1 MHKAILIHSD
11 NTPLTDIIDHKI
23 LFSPTIDDLNNSD
36 IDAYISHEILP
47 QINHEEFDVIYIRD
61 TLSENYMD
69 FYGLVLAYHIRLSA
83 MPKEKSYMPI
93 IILSDIDSYT
103 INKITPLGKIFATSN
118 IFLSLN
124 NNNTV
129 DYFNSVE
136 LYKLSNDEFESGFLN
151 LIEISAPKDYLS
163 HHSITNEWAIDQWAY
178 FYGAD
183 SDVIQKNRNK
193 ISSML
198 YYKYLTKKHHLL
210 NKLENTN
217 LTKKKSIGKL
227 LLIDDKAND
236 GWNDVFNKFCEKHY
250 TDVIFE
256 SLLGITKESDF
267 EYLDNLLSKKVDSYD
282 PDIIILDLRLLDN
295 ENSIININ
303 DDEKIKLEINKI
315 SGVKLLKSIKNINPS
330 IQVIIFTASSNSII
344 LDELYKNGILG
355 YVKKDSPTDIYKA
368 SKNNFK
374 KLDTLI
380 KSGLNLKYLKSI
392 WNIQEGLLGVPF
404 LINTSDIDK
413 LNLRTN
419 IKSIFDIANSNIPNP
434 FTYSMLGIYK
444 CIELLNDIFIVDS
457 YKDAKWNDDHGK
469 PIKNNTDNSTK
480 NYILNIIE
488 SKTNLEKLDF
498 EEDINKIV
506 CSRNLAIHTSI
517 KPHCKNITVQEPKP
531 EHLPEYFS
539 EHKLKWYEMLYKV
552 IDHIK

>member
-183 SDVIQKNRNK
+183 SDVIQK
-193 ISSML
+193 
-198 YYKYLTKKHHLL
+198 
-210 NKLENTN
+210 
-217 LTKKKSIGKL
+217 
-227 LLIDDKAND
+227 
-236 GWNDVFNKFCEKHY
+236 
-250 TDVIFE
+250 
-256 SLLGITKESDF
+256 
-267 EYLDNLLSKKVDSYD
+267 
-282 PDIIILDLRLLDN
+282 
-295 ENSIININ
+295 
-303 DDEKIKLEINKI
+303 
-315 SGVKLLKSIKNINPS
+315 
-330 IQVIIFTASSNSII
+330 
-344 LDELYKNGILG
+344 
-355 YVKKDSPTDIYKA
+355 
-368 SKNNFK
+368 
-374 KLDTLI
+374 
-380 KSGLNLKYLKSI
+380 
-392 WNIQEGLLGVPF
+392 
-404 LINTSDIDK
+404 
-413 LNLRTN
+413 
-419 IKSIFDIANSNIPNP
+419 
-434 FTYSMLGIYK
+434 
-444 CIELLNDIFIVDS
+444 
-457 YKDAKWNDDHGK
+457 K
-469 PIKNNTDNSTK
+469 PK
-480 NYILNIIE
+480 
-488 SKTNLEKLDF
+488 
-498 EEDINKIV
+498 
-506 CSRNLAIHTSI
+506 
-517 KPHCKNITVQEPKP
+517 
-531 EHLPEYFS
+531 
-539 EHKLKWYEMLYKV
+539 
-552 IDHIK
+552 